1 MVHVRAYTRT
11 VNGHTVDVASHD
23 RSGTPNAASYTELK
37 AAGRAADFNYIE
49 TLPENRKSV
58 ITDRAESYAKAVA
71 AIDSATLSET
81 EKHLY
86 KLFYVWEGGM
96 KEHPTGTVAGI
107 TRETM
112 RWAAK
117 DVKGLSRMSW
127 PRDIKTEQLPQV
139 YTNVLDEGL
148 RWAGGAAAL
157 SKIPDVD
164 VAAFVGDTILREGGP
179 SAARDIQ
186 FALNDT
192 LGALEQPM
200 IKPDFKIGIGTIEK
214 IAEVTSS
221 DAGRNKFCSSLE
233 QHRNTRYPD
242 GGDISRTAYFVS
254 ACR

>member
-1 MVHVRAYTRT
+1 M
-11 VNGHTVDVASHD
+11 G
-23 RSGTPNAASYTELK
+23 SY
-37 AAGRAADFNYIE
+37 N
-49 TLPENRKSV
+49 
-58 ITDRAESYAKAVA
+58 KAVA

-81 EKHLY
+81 QKHLY

-107 TRETM
+107 TRDTM

-117 DVKGLSRMSW
+117 DVKGLSRMSL

-148 RWAGGAAAL
+148 KWAGGAAAL

-179 SAARDIQ
+179 DAARDIQ
-186 FALNDT
+186 FALNDA
-192 LGALEQPM
+192 LGALEQPL
-200 IKPDFKIGIGTIEK
+200 IKSDFKIVLGTIEK

-221 DAGRNKFCSSLE
+221 DAGRDAFCEALGIL
-233 QHRNTRYPD
+233 RNTRHTKT
-242 GGDISRTAYFVS
+242 GDIDRVSYYLS